1 MYKGSIKKK
10 LITIIISVTFLTGVI
25 GYSTFVYWYM
35 NNQYTKSLELAKT
48 VGLVLSQDFAKL
60 VLLNEVSVAADISS
74 SIKSFSNIDSLVLY
88 KLNGEPIL
96 QYSIDDKSFIPEY
109 LPVKSERK
117 STIYG
122 NNLKLYVDAEYKN
135 SHLGYMLFKLH
146 IDTIFDVIQKN
157 LKVLISILVLMIIL
171 SYLLAT
177 YFAKRFTYPIL
188 NLVSFLEKIDLA
200 DSLKSRIETNEKNE
214 YGKLYNEV
222 NIMLERL
229 ESSHKI
235 LKLGAV
241 TFETQN
247 GITITDKNQK
257 ILQINRAF
265 TNITGYTSED
275 VVGQTPRILQSGMHD
290 KDFYDE
296 MRNFLSEHNF
306 WIGEIN
312 NRHKDGSI
320 VNEHLTIHT
329 VLDDDGEVLY
339 YVGSFLDITLQK
351 EMEQKLKEKESLLV
365 QQSKMAA
372 MGEMIEHIAHQW
384 KQPLSIISTA
394 STSILLKKE
403 LGLPISEEENIE
415 QHKTVNDTVQYLSHT
430 IDDFR
435 EFFRPDKIKKRFNLK
450 NSYKKVLKLV
460 GSKIKSLDIELI
472 ENLNDINITNLE
484 NELIQVIINILN
496 NAKDELENKK
506 NQRKLI
512 FVDTYVE
519 NNYAILSIKD
529 NAGGISKNVIK
540 DVFEPYFTTKGDV
553 DGTGI
558 GLNMSKEI
566 ITNHMNGKIDVKNS
580 TYTYDDVK
588 YVGALFKIA
597 IPLEN

>member
-450 NSYKKVLKLV
+450 NYYKKVLKLV

>member
-1 MYKGSIKKK
+1 MNKGSIKNK
-10 LITIIISVTFLTGVI
+10 LIVIILSVTFLTGAI

-35 NNQYTKSLELAKT
+35 NNQYVKSLELAKT

-74 SIKSFSNIDSLVLY
+74 SLKSFSNIDSLVLY
-88 KLNGEPIL
+88 KLNGEAIL
-96 QYSIDDKSFIPEY
+96 QYSIDNKSFIPEA
-109 LPVKSERK
+109 LPIESERK
-117 STIYG
+117 STI
-122 NNLKLYVDAEYKN
+122 NDNILKLYVKAEYKDN
-135 SHLGYMLFKLH
+135 HLGYMRFNLH
-146 IDTIFDVIQKN
+146 IDTSYDVIEKN
-157 LKVLISILVLMIIL
+157 LKVLIAIILLMMIL

-177 YFAKRFTYPIL
+177 YFARKFTYPIL
-188 NLVSFLEKIDLA
+188 KLVSFLEKIDLA
-200 DSLKSRIETNEKNE
+200 DSLKTRMETDEKNE
-214 YGKLYNEV
+214 YGKLYKEV
-222 NIMLERL
+222 NVMLERL

-265 TNITGYTSED
+265 TDITGYTSED
-275 VVGQTPRILQSGMHD
+275 VLGETPRILQSGMHD
-290 KDFYDE
+290 KQFYDD
-296 MRNFLSEHNF
+296 MRSFLEENNF

-329 VLDDDGEVLY
+329 VLDNDGEVLY

-351 EMEQKLKEKESLLV
+351 EMEEKLKEKESLLI

-394 STSILLKKE
+394 STSILLKKD
-403 LGLPISEEENIE
+403 LGITNTEKESLE
-415 QHKTVNDTVQYLSHT
+415 QFTIINDTVQFLSHT

-435 EFFRPDKIKKRFNLK
+435 EFFKPDKMKKKFNLK
-450 NSYKKVLKLV
+450 NCYKKVLNIL
-460 GSKIKSLDIELI
+460 GSKFKSLNIEII
-472 ENLNDINITNLE
+472 EDLNDINITNLE
-484 NELIQVIINILN
+484 NELKHVIINILN
-496 NAKDELENKK
+496 NAKDILENKK
-506 NQRKLI
+506 DQRKLI
-512 FVDTYVE
+512 FVNIHIKDK
-519 NNYAILSIKD
+519 NAILTIKD
-529 NAGGISKNVIK
+529 NGGGIPKNIIK
-540 DVFEPYFTTKGDV
+540 NVFEPYFTTKGKTN
-553 DGTGI
+553 GTGI

-566 ITNHMNGKIDVKNS
+566 IASHMNGKIDVKNS
-580 TYTYDDVK
+580 TYIYDDVK
-588 YVGALFKIA
+588 YTGALFTIS
-597 IPLEN
+597 IPL